1 MIKFLSWRFYLL
13 TRSYKLVRKLFNKLF
28 NIRDKT
34 STSQPKGFRQNTS
47 IQDKLANASA
57 KPQDPTATEEVLISD
72 SVDIAALFYS
82 LLFPTRSND
91 TGGIANNLEKA
102 VMDDVEHAL
111 MSPQDVA
118 DKVLKFPTRMA
129 ELNKRL
135 SDDSVEIKELIQLI
149 QQDPVLSVDLLKLCN
164 SPAFRRGDNEV
175 ASLQQ
180 AFVQLGREQLKRYVT
195 TCLVR
200 EMIAI
205 KPIYYRRFGL
215 QIWRHSLQ
223 VAFLST
229 RISTELSVEEQET
242 AFMLGLLHD
251 VGKIAIFKMLLDEFQ
266 LADPGEMPNSWLFRQ
281 VMTTKSLTLSALLA
295 GCWQLPSSL
304 ESSLIQLANTST
316 KPTEVLASVIW
327 RANLISE
334 CSMLYQ
340 AKKLDEACLARLLI
354 DADLSRDEFEVLHK
368 QLKEI

>member
-1 MIKFLSWRFYLL
+1 M
-13 TRSYKLVRKLFNKLF
+13 VRKLFNKLF
-28 NIRDKT
+28 NIRQKT
-34 STSQPKGFRQNTS
+34 SIAQPKGFRNDTS
-47 IQDKLANASA
+47 VQDELANIST
-57 KPQDPTATEEVLISD
+57 KPQKQTATEEVPISD
-72 SVDIAALFYS
+72 SVDVSALFYS
-82 LLFPTRSND
+82 LLFPAKTTD
-91 TGGIANNLEKA
+91 TGGVANNLEKA
-102 VMDDVEHAL
+102 VIADVEHAL
-111 MSPQDVA
+111 SSPQGIA
-118 DKVLKFPTRMA
+118 DKVLKLPTRIA
-129 ELNKRL
+129 ELNTRL
-135 SDDSVEIKELIQLI
+135 SDDSVEIKQLIQLI

-175 ASLQQ
+175 TSLQQ

-229 RISTELSVEEQET
+229 QFTDGLSVEEQEA

-266 LADPGEMPNSWLFRQ
+266 LAEPGEQPNSWLFRQ
-281 VMTTKSLTLSALLA
+281 VMTSKSLTLSALLA
-295 GCWQLPSSL
+295 QCWQLPKSF
-304 ESSLIQLANTST
+304 ESSLSQLANLNS
-316 KPTEVLASVIW
+316 KPVKPLPAVVW

-334 CSMLYQ
+334 CSMLFQ
-340 AKKLDEACLARLLI
+340 ANKLDDACLTRLLI
-354 DADLSRDEFEVLHK
+354 DADLSREEFAILHDK
-368 QLKEI
+368 LKEI